1 MKIQMLQRLLLVTL
15 LFLGCST
22 TILSQTG
29 GIKGFVTNEKDGS
42 AVLYSNVILKGTT
55 YGIATDGNGFYS
67 ISKVPAGDYT
77 ITISAMG
84 FATFE
89 KAVTIEAN
97 KTATMNIGVK
107 ESSVDLNIFD
117 VNGEKQESQTQVK
130 MSVTKI
136 TPQEINQ
143 LPTIGG
149 EADFAQYM
157 QVVPG
162 VIFTGD
168 QGGQLYIRGGSP
180 VQNKI
185 LLDGMVVY
193 NAFHSIGL
201 FSVFDADI
209 MQSADVYTGGFS
221 GEYGGRVSSIMDIT
235 TRAGNNKRLSG
246 KVSLSTFGA
255 KALLEGPLKKAKTKN
270 DGTISYILSA
280 KTSYLDQSSKTLYSY
295 ADSNGLPYKFND
307 LYGKISFAAP
317 SGSKAD
323 LFGFNFTDD
332 ASYRNGTSIGW
343 RNFGGGGR
351 FLLLPKGSSA
361 IVEGNLAVSRYLI
374 QMDEP
379 SARTRKSGVNGFNFG
394 IGSTYF
400 TGDNE
405 FKFGIDIVGFTT
417 DFEYTNKFGREFKQ
431 QENNTELGMFAKYK
445 LTFGDLII
453 DPSIRIQ
460 YYASLSTISPEPR
473 FGAKYNI
480 TDDFRVKGAV
490 GMYSQNLI
498 AANSDRDI
506 VNLFYG
512 FLSGPESLQEEYVT
526 KNGETKPLNNRL
538 QKANHYILGFEYDL
552 WKGITINL
560 EGYYKQFN
568 QLININRNKLYE
580 DADYNADKP
589 DILKKDFIVE
599 TGDAYGADLSVKWS
613 YKQFYLWSVYS
624 LTKITRWD
632 GIQEYSPVFD
642 RRHNVNLV
650 GAYTFGKDLNWE
662 ANVRYNFG
670 SGFPF
675 TQTQGLYEEIN
686 FAEGYD
692 QDYSSAN
699 GNLNALYSDL
709 NQGRLPAYARLDA
722 NIKRTWT
729 LGAFSEFV
737 AAAGIT
743 NVLNRANIFYY
754 DRLSNTR
761 VNQLPFMPNAS
772 ISLTF

>member
-1 MKIQMLQRLLLVTL
+1 MFARYILKLALTVLTTL
-15 LFLGCST
+15 PLFAQAQS
-22 TILSQTG
+22 G
-29 GIKGFVTNEKDGS
+29 GVKGFVYNEKNG
-42 AVLYSNVILKGTT
+42 ATVVYTNVYLKGTT

-77 ITISAMG
+77 LTVKSMGFELYEEKITIKPNQTLS
-84 FATFE
+84 
-89 KAVTIEAN
+89 K
-97 KTATMNIGVK
+97 NINIK
-107 ESSVDLNIFD
+107 ESSVELDIFD
-117 VNGEKQESQTQVK
+117 VSAEKQEAQTDVK
-130 MSVTKI
+130 MSVIKI
-136 TPQEINQ
+136 TPAEINQ

-235 TRAGNNKRLSG
+235 TRAGNNKRFGG

-255 KALLEGPLKKAKTKN
+255 KALLEGPLKKAKTKK

-280 KTSYLDQSSKTLYSY
+280 KTSYLDQTSKTLYSY
-295 ADSNGLPYKFND
+295 ADSNGLPYQFND

-323 LFGFNFTDD
+323 IFGFNFDDD
-332 ASYRNGTSIGW
+332 ASYSNGTSIGW
-343 RNFGGGGR
+343 RNFGGGAR

-361 IVEGNLAVSRYLI
+361 IVEGNLAASRYLI
-374 QMDEP
+374 EMDEP
-379 SARTRKSGVNGFNFG
+379 SARTRRSGVNGFNFG

-405 FKFGIDIVGFTT
+405 FKFGIDVVGFTT
-417 DFEYTNKFGREFKQ
+417 DFQYTNQFGRSFTQ
-431 QENNTELGMFAKYK
+431 QENNTELGLFAKYK
-445 LTFGDLII
+445 IALGKLII
-453 DPSIRIQ
+453 DPSIRLQ

-512 FLSGPESLQEEYVT
+512 FLSGPESLQDEYTT
-526 KNGETKPLNNRL
+526 KSGEVKPLNNRL
-538 QKANHYILGFEYDL
+538 QKANHYILGFEYDV
-552 WKGITINL
+552 WKGITLNI
-560 EGYYKQFN
+560 EGYYKQFT
-568 QLININRNKLYE
+568 QLININRNKLFE
-580 DADYNADKP
+580 DADYNSDKP

-599 TGDAYGADLSVKWS
+599 TGDAYGADFSAKWS
-613 YKQFYLWSVYS
+613 YKKIYVWAVYS

-632 GIQEYSPVFD
+632 GIREYSPVFD
-642 RRHNVNLV
+642 RRHNINLV

-662 ANVRYNFG
+662 ANLRYNFG

-675 TQTQGLYEEIN
+675 TQTQGLYEELN

-692 QDYSSAN
+692 EDYTTAN
-699 GNLNALYSDL
+699 GSINALYGEL
-709 NQGRLPAYARLDA
+709 NQGRLPAYARMDA

-729 LGAFSEFV
+729 LGAYSELV
-737 AAAGIT
+737 GAIGIT
-743 NVLNRANIFYY
+743 NVMNRENIFYY

>member
-1 MKIQMLQRLLLVTL
+1 MLSMAQD
-15 LFLGCST
+15 
-22 TILSQTG
+22 G
-29 GIKGFVTNEKDGS
+29 GVKGFVYNDKDGS
-42 AVLYSNVILKGTT
+42 AVIYTNVFLKGTT

-67 ISKVPAGDYT
+67 ISKVPAGEYTLTVKGIGFELFEET
-77 ITISAMG
+77 ITISANK
-84 FATFE
+84 TLT
-89 KAVTIEAN
+89 KNVTI
-97 KTATMNIGVK
+97 K
-107 ESSVDLNIFD
+107 ESSVDLKTFD
-117 VNGEKQESQTQVK
+117 VSAEKQEAQSDVK
-130 MSVTKI
+130 MSVIKI
-136 TPQEINQ
+136 TPAEINQ

-235 TRAGNNKRLSG
+235 TRGGNNKRFGG

-255 KALLEGPLKKAKTKN
+255 KALLEGPLKKAKTKKE
-270 DGTISYILSA
+270 GTISYILSA
-280 KTSYLDQSSKTLYSY
+280 KTSYLDQTSKTLYSY
-295 ADSNGLPYKFND
+295 ADSNGLPYQFND
-307 LYGKISFAAP
+307 LYGKITFASP
-317 SGSKAD
+317 TGSKAD
-323 LFGFNFTDD
+323 LFGFNFDDD
-332 ASYRNGTSIGW
+332 ASYSNGTSIGW

-351 FLLLPKGSSA
+351 FLLLPRGSSA
-361 IVEGNLAVSRYLI
+361 IVEGNLAVSQYLI
-374 QMDEP
+374 EMEEP
-379 SARTRKSGVNGFNFG
+379 SARTRRSGVNGFNFG

-405 FKFGIDIVGFTT
+405 FKFGIDVVGFTT
-417 DFEYTNKFGREFKQ
+417 DFEYVNKFGREFKQ
-431 QENNTELGMFAKYK
+431 QENNTEIGMFAKYK
-445 LTFGDLII
+445 ITFGNLII
-453 DPSIRIQ
+453 DPSIRLQ
-460 YYASLSTISPEPR
+460 YYASLSTPSVEPR

-512 FLSGPESLQEEYVT
+512 FLSGPESLQDEYVT
-526 KNGETKPLNNRL
+526 KGGETKTLTNRL

-552 WKGITINL
+552 WKGITLNL

-568 QLININRNKLYE
+568 QLININRNKLYQ

-599 TGDAYGADLSVKWS
+599 TGDAYGADFSAKWS
-613 YKQFYLWSVYS
+613 YKKVYVWAVYS
-624 LTKITRWD
+624 LTKISRWD
-632 GIQEYSPVFD
+632 GIQEYAPVFD
-642 RRHNVNLV
+642 RRHNINLV

-662 ANVRYNFG
+662 ANLRYNFG

-675 TQTQGLYEEIN
+675 TQTQGLYEEIS

-692 QDYSSAN
+692 ADYATEN
-699 GNLNALYSDL
+699 GNLTALYGEL

-729 LGAFSEFV
+729 LGAFSELV
-737 AAAGIT
+737 GAIGIT

>member
-1 MKIQMLQRLLLVTL
+1 MLKHVKFSLSIIAI
-15 LFLGCST
+15 LFLSMS
-22 TILSQTG
+22 IFAQSG
-29 GIKGFVTNEKDGS
+29 GVKGFVYNDKDGS
-42 AVLYSNVILKGTT
+42 SVIYTNVFLKGTT
-55 YGIATDGNGFYS
+55 YGVATDGNGFYS
-67 ISKVPAGDYT
+67 ISKVPAGEYT
-77 ITISAMG
+77 LTVSGMG
-84 FATFE
+84 FAPFE
-89 KAVTIEAN
+89 EKITIKDNVTLT
-97 KTATMNIGVK
+97 KNITLK
-107 ESSVDLNIFD
+107 ESSIDLKTFD
-117 VNGEKQESQTQVK
+117 VSAEKQEAQTDVK
-130 MSVTKI
+130 MSVIKI
-136 TPQEINQ
+136 TPTEINQ

-185 LLDGMVVY
+185 LLDGMVIY

-235 TRAGNNKRLSG
+235 TRAGNNKRFGG
-246 KVSLSTFGA
+246 KVNLSTFGA
-255 KALLEGPLKKAKTKN
+255 KALLEGPIKKAKDNN
-270 DGTISYILSA
+270 DGTISYLLSA
-280 KTSYLDQSSKTLYSY
+280 KTSYLDQTSKMLYSY
-295 ADSNGLPYKFND
+295 ADSNGLPFQFND
-307 LYGKISFAAP
+307 IYGKISFSAP

-323 LFGFNFTDD
+323 LFGFNFDD
-332 ASYRNGTSIGW
+332 NASYSNGASIGW
-343 RNFGGGGR
+343 RNYGGGGR

-361 IVEGNLAVSRYLI
+361 IVEGNLAMSEYLI
-374 QMDEP
+374 EMEEP
-379 SARTRKSGVNGFNFG
+379 SARTRRSGVSGFNFG

-417 DFEYTNKFGREFKQ
+417 DFQYTNSFGRTFSQ
-431 QENNTELGMFAKYK
+431 QENNTELGVFAKYK
-445 LTFGDLII
+445 ISFGKLII
-453 DPSIRIQ
+453 DPSLRLQ

-473 FGAKYNI
+473 MGLKYNV
-480 TDDFRVKGAV
+480 TDNFRIKGAA

-512 FLSGPESLQEEYVT
+512 FISGPESLQDEYVT
-526 KNGETKPLNNRL
+526 IDGEVKELTNRL

-552 WKGITINL
+552 WKGITVNL

-568 QLININRNKLYE
+568 QLININRNKLFE
-580 DADYNADKP
+580 DADYNSDKP

-599 TGDAYGADLSVKWS
+599 TGDAYGADISAKWS
-613 YKQFYLWSVYS
+613 YKKIYLWAVYS

-686 FAEGYD
+686 FSGGYD
-692 QDYSSAN
+692 TDYSTEN
-699 GNLNALYSDL
+699 GNLNAIYGEL

-729 LGAFSEFV
+729 LGAFSELIG
-737 AAAGIT
+737 AIGIT
-743 NVLNRANIFYY
+743 NVMNRANIFYY
-754 DRLSNTR
+754 DRLTNTR

-772 ISLTF
+772 ISVTF